1 MQHATRQGDAEIIQ
15 ALHARIHQLEEMLA
29 SVGAGGVE
37 PLNQQ
42 PHRQPLTDKELNLI
56 ASAFHLH
63 LLEGN
68 DKKDLLEFARAVERR
83 SRLIRRE
90 PLTDGDL
97 KNLKPKPAQK
107 GWIYT
112 EAQMEAY
119 ARKVERAHEIGSKA

>member
-37 PLNQQ
+37 PLNQR
-42 PHRQPLTDKELNLI
+42 PHRQPLTDKELQLI
-56 ASAFHLH
+56 STAFHRH
-63 LLEGN
+63 LLERQ
-68 DKKDLLEFARAVERR
+68 DKKARAVERR

-90 PLTDGDL
+90 PLTDEDL

-119 ARKVERAHEIGSKA
+119 ARKVERAHGIGSKA